1 MRGSLWAATAD
12 PDAPPRAGL
21 HGRSSSEEEIGA
33 EELPTLG
40 NRRNSMSLRRR
51 SLGLLGALAIGVA
64 ACGGSA
70 SPTPAPVTP
79 APGESAA
86 PTTAPA
92 TSADFKF
99 ALDGEPTYFSYAYTD
114 LPTSWIVGLLYNGL
128 YTINNKLE
136 SVPDLAADYAET
148 SADGL
153 TWTLKL
159 KQGVKFHDGSEVKAS
174 DVVFSYKLGLS
185 PNCTYIPDGCS
196 SIQDNIATVEAPDDY
211 TIKFVLKQKFAP
223 FAVTGLSV
231 VVVPEKAVRDSF
243 GRLQAS
249 SGAVDPAEV
258 KALFD
263 KIDAA
268 TTAEACG
275 AEAPPAEC
283 DYATY
288 VTDLEALL
296 TKAGVQL
303 PDKAQFVAEDGS
315 TDNSA
320 YGAELFSRLT
330 DLNTTLAAKDVDQ
343 IAASF
348 RILDFQR
355 APVGTGPYKLVKYTT
370 AQSVE
375 MARHDD
381 YFGGPE
387 GTKVGPA
394 RVFIPIIKD
403 AAAASAALQKGDINW
418 QTEVTSDALAALK
431 ADPNLQIAE
440 YADFGYYFI
449 AFNTRAD
456 RLYGDLNL
464 RTAFSMCIDHEATVA
479 AATDGRGQ
487 PVQANTPPASWA
499 YNPDVPPYKLDVEG
513 AKKLI
518 ESSGWTLGA
527 DGIYAKDGKQL
538 ASEMYVRAGRPQ
550 RIAFGQLASDQLKK
564 CGIGLTV
571 KEGDFATV
579 LLPLLSYPNNFD
591 TYLGGW
597 STSIDPDDFS
607 IFHSSKCVTKEN
619 PDDNNFVCWNN
630 AEADKLLEDGRQELD
645 QAKRKEIY
653 AKFQLIAH
661 SDLPY
666 YFLWS
671 DLANAGVTKSVTST
685 TSGIDLASPLYYWN
699 RDSWVVAA
707 Q

>member
-1 MRGSLWAATAD
+1 
-12 PDAPPRAGL
+12 
-21 HGRSSSEEEIGA
+21 
-33 EELPTLG
+33 
-40 NRRNSMSLRRR
+40 MSLRRR

-70 SPTPAPVTP
+70 SPSPAPATP

-86 PTTAPA
+86 PSEAPA
-92 TSADFKF
+92 ASADFAF
-99 ALDGEPTYFSYAYTD
+99 GLDGEPTYFSYAYTD
-114 LPTSWIVGLLYNGL
+114 LPTSWVVGLLYDGL

-136 SVPDLAADYAET
+136 SVPSLAADYAET
-148 SADGL
+148 SEDGL

-159 KQGVKFHDGSEVKAS
+159 KPGVKFHDGTELKAS
-174 DVVFSYKLGLS
+174 DVVFSYKLGMS

-196 SIQDNIATVEAPDDY
+196 SIQDNIASVEAVDDA
-211 TIKFVLKQKFAP
+211 TITFVLKQKFAP

-231 VVVPEKAVRDSF
+231 LIVPEKAIRDSF

-249 SGAVDPAEV
+249 TGAVDPAEV

-275 AEAPPAEC
+275 GETPPAEC

-288 VTDLEALL
+288 VTDMEALL
-296 TKAGVQL
+296 TKAGIQL
-303 PDKAQFVAEDGS
+303 PDKAQFVADDGS
-315 TDNSA
+315 TDLSA
-320 YGAELFSRLT
+320 YGAALFEQLR
-330 DLNTTLAAKDVDQ
+330 DLNTTLAATDIDQ
-343 IAASF
+343 IAAAF

-355 APVGTGPYKLVKYTT
+355 APIGTGPYKLVKYTT

-375 MARHDD
+375 LARNDD

-387 GTKVGPA
+387 GAKVGPA
-394 RVFIPIIKD
+394 KVFIPIIKD

-431 ADPNLQIAE
+431 ADPNLQVAE

-449 AFNTRAD
+449 AFNLRPG
-456 RLYGDLNL
+456 RLYSDINL
-464 RTAFSMCIDHEATVA
+464 RKAFSMCVDHDATVA
-479 AATDGRGQ
+479 AATDNRGV

-499 YNPDVPPYKLDVEG
+499 FNPNVTPYTLDVEG

-518 ESSGWTLGA
+518 ESSGWTLGS
-527 DGIYAKDGKQL
+527 DGIYAKDGKRL

-550 RIAFGQLASDQLKK
+550 RVAFGQLAADQLKK
-564 CGIGLTV
+564 CGIELTP

-579 LLPLLSYPNNFD
+579 LLPLLSYPNDFD

-619 PDDNNFVCWNN
+619 PDDNNFVCWQN

-645 QAKRKEIY
+645 QAKRKDIY
-653 AKFQLIAH
+653 GKFQQIAH
-661 SDLPY
+661 DDLPY
-666 YFLWS
+666 YFAWS
-671 DLANAGVTKSVTST
+671 DVANAAITKSVTST

-699 RDSWVVAA
+699 NNSWVVAA

>member
-1 MRGSLWAATAD
+1 
-12 PDAPPRAGL
+12 
-21 HGRSSSEEEIGA
+21 
-33 EELPTLG
+33 
-40 NRRNSMSLRRR
+40 MSLRRR
-51 SLGLLGALAIGVA
+51 SLGLLGALAIGVT

-70 SPTPAPVTP
+70 SPSPAPASQ
-79 APGESAA
+79 APGETPVASE
-86 PTTAPA
+86 APA
-92 TSADFKF
+92 GSADFKF

-114 LPTSWIVGLLYNGL
+114 LPTSWIVSLLYNGL
-128 YTINNKLE
+128 YTINDKLE
-136 SVPDLAADYAET
+136 AVPDLAAAPAET
-148 SADGL
+148 SEDGL

-159 KQGVKFHDGSEVKAS
+159 KPGVKFHDGTDLKAS
-174 DVVFSYKLGLS
+174 DVVFSYKLGMS
-185 PNCTYIPDGCS
+185 KNCTYIPDGCS
-196 SIQDNIATVEAPDDY
+196 SIQDNIASVEAVDDS

-249 SGAVDPAEV
+249 TGAVDSAAV
-258 KALFD
+258 AALD
-263 KIDAA
+263 TKISDAVN
-268 TTAEACG
+268 AEACA
-275 AEAPPAEC
+275 AETPPAEC
-283 DYATY
+283 DFATY
-288 VTDLEALL
+288 VPEMEPLL
-296 TKAGVQL
+296 QSAGITL

-320 YGAELFSRLT
+320 YGAALYSQLQ
-330 DLNTTLAAKDVDQ
+330 DLNKTLSATDIDQ

-355 APVGTGPYKLVKYTT
+355 APVGTGPYKLTKYTT

-375 MARHDD
+375 LARNDD
-381 YFGGPE
+381 YFGGNE
-387 GTKVGPA
+387 GAKVGPA
-394 RVFIPIIKD
+394 KVFIPIIKD

-418 QTEVTSDALAALK
+418 QTEITSDALATLK

-449 AFNTRAD
+449 AFNLREG
-456 RLYGDLNL
+456 RLYSDINL
-464 RTAFSMCIDHEATVA
+464 RKAFSMCIDHEQTVA

-499 YNPDVPPYKLDVEG
+499 YNPNVTPYALDVEG

-518 ESSGWTLGA
+518 ESSGWALGS
-527 DGIYAKDGKQL
+527 DGIYAKDGKRL
-538 ASEMYVRAGRPQ
+538 SSEMYVRAGRPQ
-550 RIAFGQLASDQLKK
+550 RVAFGQLAKDQLAK
-564 CGIGLTV
+564 CGIELNV

-579 LLPLLSYPNNFD
+579 LLPLLSYPNDFD

-597 STSIDPDDFS
+597 STSVDPDDYS
-607 IFHSSKCVTKEN
+607 IFHSSKCVTKEF
-619 PDDNNFVCWNN
+619 PDANNFPCWQN
-630 AEADKLLEDGRQELD
+630 AEGDKLLEEGRQELD

-653 AKFQLIAH
+653 AKFQQIIH
-661 SDLPY
+661 DDLPY

-671 DLANAGVTKSVTST
+671 DLANAGITKSVSST
-685 TSGIDLASPLYYWN
+685 TSDINLTSPLYYWN
-699 RDSWVVAA
+699 RDAWVVAP

>member
-1 MRGSLWAATAD
+1 
-12 PDAPPRAGL
+12 
-21 HGRSSSEEEIGA
+21 
-33 EELPTLG
+33 
-40 NRRNSMSLRRR
+40 MSLRRR

-70 SPTPAPVTP
+70 SPTPAPSV
-79 APGESAA
+79 APGETPAA
-86 PTTAPA
+86 SAPA
-92 TSADFKF
+92 ASADFKF

-114 LPTSWIVGLLYNGL
+114 LPTSWIVSLLYNGL

-136 SVPDLAADYAET
+136 SVPDLAADYADT
-148 SADGL
+148 SEDGL
-153 TWTLKL
+153 TWTLKV
-159 KQGVKFHDGSEVKAS
+159 KQGVKFHDGTELKAS
-174 DVVFSYKLGLS
+174 DIVFSYDLGLS

-196 SIQDNIATVEAPDDY
+196 AIQDNIATVEAVDDY
-211 TIKFVLKQKFAP
+211 TVKFVLKQKFAP

-249 SGAVDPAEV
+249 TGAVDPAEV
-258 KALFD
+258 AALYD
-263 KIDAA
+263 KIAAA
-268 TTAEACG
+268 TGAEACS

-283 DYATY
+283 DFATY
-288 VTDLEALL
+288 VPDMEALL
-296 TKAGVQL
+296 TKAGVEL

-315 TDNSA
+315 TDMSA
-320 YGAELFSRLT
+320 YGAELYSRLT
-330 DLNTTLAAKDVDQ
+330 DLNITLQAKDIDQ

-375 MARHDD
+375 LGRHDD

-387 GTKVGPA
+387 GAKVGPA
-394 RVFIPIIKD
+394 KVYIPIIKD
-403 AAAASAALQKGDINW
+403 GAAASAALQKGDINL

-440 YADFGYYFI
+440 YADFGYYYI
-449 AFNTRAD
+449 AFNQRPD

-464 RTAFSMCIDHEATVA
+464 RKAFSMCIDHAATVA

-499 YNPDVPPYKLDVEG
+499 YNPNVTPYVLDVEG

-518 ESSGWTLGA
+518 ESSGWTLGS
-527 DGIYAKDGKQL
+527 DGIYEKDGKKL
-538 ASEMYVRAGRPQ
+538 TSEMYVRAGRPQ
-550 RIAFGQLASDQLKK
+550 RIAFAQLASDQVKK

-579 LLPLLSYPNNFD
+579 LLPLLSYPNDFD

-597 STSIDPDDFS
+597 STSIDPDDYS
-607 IFHSSKCVTKEN
+607 IFHSSKCTTKEN
-619 PDDNNFVCWNN
+619 PDDNNFVCWSNP
-630 AEADKLLEDGRQELD
+630 EADKLLEDGRQELD

-653 AKFQLIAH
+653 AKFQQIAH
-661 SDLPY
+661 DDLPY
-666 YFLWS
+666 YFTWS
-671 DLANAGVTKSVTST
+671 DLANAGLTKSVSST

>member
-1 MRGSLWAATAD
+1 
-12 PDAPPRAGL
+12 
-21 HGRSSSEEEIGA
+21 
-33 EELPTLG
+33 
-40 NRRNSMSLRRR
+40 MSLRRR

-70 SPTPAPVTP
+70 SPTPVPATP
-79 APGESAA
+79 APGETAA
-86 PTTAPA
+86 PTAAPA
-92 TSADFKF
+92 ASADFKF

-114 LPTSWIVGLLYNGL
+114 LPTSWVVGLIYNGL
-128 YTINNKLE
+128 YAINNKLE
-136 SVPDLAADYAET
+136 TVPSLAADYAET

-159 KQGVKFHDGSEVKAS
+159 KQGVKFQDGTDLKAS
-174 DVVFSYKLGLS
+174 DVVFSYQLGLS
-185 PNCTYIPDGCS
+185 KNCTYIPDGCS
-196 SIQDNIATVEAPDDY
+196 SIQDNIATVEALDDY
-211 TIKFVLKQKFAP
+211 TVKFVLLQKFAP
-223 FAVTGLSV
+223 FAVSGLGV
-231 VVVPEKAVRDSF
+231 AVVPEKAIRDSF
-243 GRLQAS
+243 GRLKAS
-249 SGAVDPAEV
+249 TGAVDPAEV
-258 KALFD
+258 KALYD

-268 TTAEACG
+268 TLADACG
-275 AEAPPAEC
+275 TEAPPAEC

-288 VTDLEALL
+288 VAELEALL
-296 TKAGVQL
+296 GKAGIQL
-303 PDKAQFVAEDGS
+303 EDKAKFVADDGS
-315 TDNSA
+315 ADNSS
-320 YGAELFSRLT
+320 YGAALYGQLT
-330 DLNTTLAAKDVDQ
+330 DLNTTLAAADIDQ

-355 APVGTGPYKLVKYTT
+355 APIGSGPYKLVKYTT

-375 MARHDD
+375 MARFDD

-394 RVFIPIIKD
+394 KVYIPIIKD

-440 YADFGYYFI
+440 YADFGYYYI
-449 AFNTRAD
+449 GFNTRPD
-456 RLYGDLNL
+456 KLYGDLNL
-464 RTAFSMCIDHEATVA
+464 RKAFSMCIDHDATVA

-487 PVQANTPPASWA
+487 PIQANTPPASWA
-499 YNPDVPPYKLDVEG
+499 YNPNVTPYKLDIEG
-513 AKKLI
+513 AKALI
-518 ESSGWTLGA
+518 ESSGWTMGA
-527 DGIYAKDGKQL
+527 DGLYEKAGKKL

-550 RIAFGQLASDQLKK
+550 RVAFGQLSADQVKK

-579 LLPLLSYPNNFD
+579 LLPLLSYPNAFD

-597 STSIDPDDFS
+597 STSIDPDDYS

-630 AEADKLLEDGRQELD
+630 PEADKLLEEGRQELD
-645 QAKRKEIY
+645 QAKRTDIY
-653 AKFQLIAH
+653 FKFQQIAH
-661 SDLPY
+661 DDLPY
-666 YFLWS
+666 YFAWS
-671 DLANAGVTKSVTST
+671 DLANAGVTKSVSST

-699 RDSWVVAA
+699 NDSWVVAA

>member
-1 MRGSLWAATAD
+1 
-12 PDAPPRAGL
+12 
-21 HGRSSSEEEIGA
+21 
-33 EELPTLG
+33 
-40 NRRNSMSLRRR
+40 MSLRRR

-70 SPTPAPVTP
+70 SPTPAPATP
-79 APGESAA
+79 APGQSAA
-86 PTTAPA
+86 PATPAPA

-114 LPTSWIVGLLYNGL
+114 LPTSWIVGLIYNGL
-128 YTINNKLE
+128 YTLNSKLE
-136 SVPDLAADYAET
+136 SIPDLAADYAET

-159 KQGVKFHDGSEVKAS
+159 QQGVKFHDGSEVKAS
-174 DVVFSYKLGLS
+174 DVVFSYQLGLS

-196 SIQDNIATVEAPDDY
+196 SIQDNIATVEAVDEY

-231 VVVPEKAVRDSF
+231 AVVPEKAVRDSF
-243 GRLQAS
+243 GRLKAS
-249 SGAVDPAEV
+249 TGAVDPAEV

-268 TTAEACG
+268 TTAEAC
-275 AEAPPAEC
+275 AVEVLPAEC

-288 VTDLEALL
+288 VADLEALL
-296 TKAGVQL
+296 TKAGIQL
-303 PDKAQFVAEDGS
+303 PDKAQFVKEDGS
-315 TDNSA
+315 PDLNA
-320 YGAELFSRLT
+320 YGAELFSRVT
-330 DLNTTLAAKDVDQ
+330 DLKTTLAAVDVDQ

-355 APVGTGPYKLVKYTT
+355 APIGTGPYKLVKYTT

-375 MARHDD
+375 MGRHED

-387 GTKVGPA
+387 KTKVGPA
-394 RVFIPIIKD
+394 KVYIPIIKD

-449 AFNTRAD
+449 AFNTRPD

-464 RTAFSMCIDHEATVA
+464 RKAFSMCIDHDATVQ
-479 AATDGRGQ
+479 AATEGNGVS
-487 PVQANTPPASWA
+487 VQANTPPASWA
-499 YNPDVPPYKLDVEG
+499 YNPNVAPYALDIEG

-518 ESSGWTLGA
+518 ESSGWALGA
-527 DGIYAKDGKQL
+527 DGIYAKDGKRL

-579 LLPLLSYPNNFD
+579 LLPLLSYPNDFD

-597 STSIDPDDFS
+597 STSIDPDDYS

-653 AKFQLIAH
+653 AKFQEIAH
-661 SDLPY
+661 NDLPY

-671 DLANAGVTKSVTST
+671 DLAHAGITKSVTST

>member
-1 MRGSLWAATAD
+1 
-12 PDAPPRAGL
+12 
-21 HGRSSSEEEIGA
+21 
-33 EELPTLG
+33 
-40 NRRNSMSLRRR
+40 MSLRRR

-70 SPTPAPVTP
+70 SPTPAPSSPGGSPGASAP
-79 APGESAA
+79 ASAA
-86 PTTAPA
+86 PAG
-92 TSADFKF
+92 SADFKF

-114 LPTSWIVGLLYNGL
+114 LPTSWIVSLLYNGL

-136 SVPDLAADYAET
+136 TIPDLAAAPAET

-159 KQGVKFHDGSEVKAS
+159 RPNLKFSDGTALKAS
-174 DVVFSYKLGLS
+174 DVVFTYQLGMS
-185 PNCTYIPDGCS
+185 KNCTYIPDGCS
-196 SIQDNIATVEAPDDY
+196 SIQDNIASVEAVDDA

-249 SGAVDPAEV
+249 TGAVDPTEV
-258 KALFD
+258 KALVD
-263 KIDAA
+263 KIDKAVNDKACTEVVAPA
-268 TTAEACG
+268 TPGPSCL
-275 AEAPPAEC
+275 
-283 DYATY
+283 YATY
-288 VTDLEALL
+288 IPEMEPLL
-296 TKAGVQL
+296 TKAGIQL
-303 PDKAQFVAEDGS
+303 PDKATYTAADG
-315 TDNSA
+315 TVDLEA
-320 YGAELFSRLT
+320 YGTALFAQLQ
-330 DLNTTLAAKDVDQ
+330 DLNTTLTAKDIDQ
-343 IAASF
+343 IAAAF

-355 APVGTGPYKLVKYTT
+355 APIGTGPYKLVKYTT

-375 MARHDD
+375 LARNEY

-387 GTKVGPA
+387 SVKVGPA
-394 RVFIPIIKD
+394 KVFIPIIKD

-449 AFNTRAD
+449 AFNLREG
-456 RLYGDLNL
+456 RLYSDLNL
-464 RTAFSMCIDHEATVA
+464 RQAFSMCIDHDATVK
-479 AATDGRGQ
+479 AATEGNGV
-487 PVQANTPPASWA
+487 PVEANTPPASWA
-499 YNPDVPPYKLDVEG
+499 FNPDVPKYTLDVAG
-513 AKKLI
+513 AKALI
-518 ESSGWTLGA
+518 EKSGWTLGS
-527 DGIYAKDGKQL
+527 DGIYAKAGKRL
-538 ASEMYVRAGRPQ
+538 SSEMYVRAGRPQ
-550 RIAFGQLASDQLKK
+550 RVAFGQLAADQLKK
-564 CGIGLTV
+564 CGIELKV

-579 LLPLLSYPNNFD
+579 LLPLLSYPNDFD

-597 STSIDPDDFS
+597 STSIDPDDYS

-619 PDDNNFVCWNN
+619 PSDNNFVCWKNPQ
-630 AEADKLLEDGRQELD
+630 ADKLLEDGRTTLD
-645 QAKRKEIY
+645 QAQRKTIY
-653 AKFQLIAH
+653 AQFQVIAH
-661 SDLPY
+661 NDLPY

-671 DLANAGVTKSVTST
+671 DLAHAGITKTVSST

-707 Q
+707 K

>member
-1 MRGSLWAATAD
+1 
-12 PDAPPRAGL
+12 
-21 HGRSSSEEEIGA
+21 
-33 EELPTLG
+33 
-40 NRRNSMSLRRR
+40 MSLRRR
-51 SLGLLGALAIGVA
+51 SLGLLGALVIGVA

-70 SPTPAPVTP
+70 SPTPVPATP
-79 APGESAA
+79 APGETPA
-86 PTTAPA
+86 PSTPA
-92 TSADFKF
+92 GSADFKF

-114 LPTSWIVGLLYNGL
+114 LPTSWIVSLLYNGL

-136 SVPDLAADYAET
+136 AIPDLAADYADT

-159 KQGVKFHDGSEVKAS
+159 RPGSKFHDGSEVKAS
-174 DVVFSYKLGLS
+174 DVVFSYQLGLS

-196 SIQDNIATVEAPDDY
+196 SIQDNIATVEALDDL
-211 TIKFVLKQKFAP
+211 TVKFVLKQKYAP
-223 FAVTGLSV
+223 FATAGLSV

-249 SGAVDPAEV
+249 TGAVAPADV
-258 KALFD
+258 KALYD
-263 KIDAA
+263 KIDAGVN
-268 TTAEACG
+268 AEACAG
-275 AEAPPAEC
+275 ETPPAEC

-288 VTDLEALL
+288 VAEMEALL
-296 TKAGVQL
+296 QSAGIQL
-303 PDKAQFVAEDGS
+303 PDKAGFVAEDGS

-320 YGAELFSRLT
+320 YGAALFDQLR
-330 DLNTTLAAKDVDQ
+330 DLNATLAATDIDQ

-355 APVGTGPYKLVKYTT
+355 APIGTGPYKLVKYTT

-375 MARHDD
+375 LARNDD

-387 GTKVGPA
+387 STTVGPA
-394 RVFIPIIKD
+394 KVFIPIIKD

-418 QTEVTSDALAALK
+418 QTEITSDALATLK
-431 ADPNLQIAE
+431 ADSTLQIAE
-440 YADFGYYFI
+440 YADFGYYYI
-449 AFNTRAD
+449 AFNVREG
-456 RLYGDLNL
+456 RLYGDINL
-464 RTAFSMCIDHEATVA
+464 RKAFSMCIDHSATVA

-487 PVQANTPPASWA
+487 PIQANTPPASWA
-499 YNPDVPPYKLDVEG
+499 YNPNVTPYTLDVDG
-513 AKKLI
+513 AKALI
-518 ESSGWTLGA
+518 ESSGWTLGS
-527 DGIYAKDGKQL
+527 DGVYAKDGKRL

-550 RIAFGQLASDQLKK
+550 RVAFGQLAKDQLAK
-564 CGIGLTV
+564 CGIELNV

-579 LLPLLSYPNNFD
+579 LLPLLSYPNNFE

-597 STSIDPDDFS
+597 STSIDPDDYS

-619 PDDNNFVCWNN
+619 PDDNNFVCWSN

-645 QAKRKEIY
+645 QAKRTEIY
-653 AKFQLIAH
+653 AKFQQIAH
-661 SDLPY
+661 DDLPY

-671 DLANAGVTKSVTST
+671 DLANAGITKSVSST

>member
-1 MRGSLWAATAD
+1 
-12 PDAPPRAGL
+12 
-21 HGRSSSEEEIGA
+21 
-33 EELPTLG
+33 
-40 NRRNSMSLRRR
+40 MSLRRR

-70 SPTPAPVTP
+70 SPTPPPASVAPGETP
-79 APGESAA
+79 APS
-86 PTTAPA
+86 APA
-92 TSADFKF
+92 ASADFKF

-114 LPTSWIVGLLYNGL
+114 LPTSWVVGLLYSGL
-128 YTINNKLE
+128 YTPNNKLDM
-136 SVPDLAADYAET
+136 VPAIADGQPET

-153 TWTLKL
+153 TWTVKL
-159 KQGVKFHDGSEVKAS
+159 KPGVKFHDGTTLKAS
-174 DVVFSYKLGLS
+174 DVVFTYQLGLS

-196 SIQDNIATVEAPDDY
+196 ALQDNVASVEAVDDATV
-211 TIKFVLKQKFAP
+211 KFVLKQKFAP
-223 FAVTGLSV
+223 FKVSGLAVSI
-231 VVVPEKAVRDSF
+231 VPEKAVRDSF

-249 SGAVDPAEV
+249 TGAVDPAEV
-258 KALFD
+258 KALYE
-263 KIDAA
+263 KVSAA
-268 TTAEACG
+268 TSAEACA

-283 DYATY
+283 DFATY
-288 VTDLEALL
+288 VAEMEAVL

-303 PDKAQFVAEDGS
+303 EDKAKFVAEDGS

-320 YGAELFSRLT
+320 YGAALFGQLT
-330 DLNTTLAAKDVDQ
+330 DLNTTLQAKDIDQ

-370 AQSVE
+370 AQSIE
-375 MARHDD
+375 LARNDD
-381 YFGGPE
+381 YFGGAE

-394 RVFIPIIKD
+394 KVYIPIIKD

-431 ADPNLQIAE
+431 ADPNLQLAE

-449 AFNTRAD
+449 AFNLREG
-456 RLYGDLNL
+456 RLYSDLNL
-464 RTAFSMCIDHEATVA
+464 RQAFSMCVDHDATVA
-479 AATDGRGQ
+479 AATDGRGV
-487 PVQANTPPASWA
+487 PVYANTPPASWA
-499 YNPDVPPYKLDVEG
+499 FNPDVPKYTLDVAG
-513 AKKLI
+513 AKALI
-518 ESSGWTLGA
+518 EKSGWTLGS
-527 DGIYAKDGKQL
+527 DGIYEKAGKKL
-538 ASEMYVRAGRPQ
+538 SSEMYVRSGRPQ
-550 RIAFGQLASDQLKK
+550 RVAFGQLASDQLKK

-579 LLPLLSYPNNFD
+579 LLPLLSYPNDFD

-607 IFHSSKCVTKEN
+607 IFHSSHCVTKES
-619 PDDNNFVCWNN
+619 PDDNNFVCWKNP
-630 AEADKLLEDGRQELD
+630 EADQLLSEGRQELD
-645 QAKRKEIY
+645 QAKRKDIY
-653 AKFQLIAH
+653 AKFQVIAH
-661 SDLPY
+661 NDLPY

-671 DLANAGVTKSVTST
+671 DVANAGLTKTVSST

-699 RDSWVVAA
+699 NDSWVVAA

>member
-1 MRGSLWAATAD
+1 
-12 PDAPPRAGL
+12 
-21 HGRSSSEEEIGA
+21 
-33 EELPTLG
+33 
-40 NRRNSMSLRRR
+40 MSLRRR

-70 SPTPAPVTP
+70 SQSPAPSTPAGETPAP
-79 APGESAA
+79 S
-86 PTTAPA
+86 APA
-92 TSADFKF
+92 GSADFAF

-136 SVPDLAADYAET
+136 SVPDLAAEYAET
-148 SADGL
+148 SEDGL

-159 KQGVKFHDGSEVKAS
+159 KQGVKFHDGTDLKAS
-174 DVVFSYKLGLS
+174 DVVFTYKLGLS

-196 SIQDNIATVEAPDDY
+196 SIQDNIATVEAVDDY
-211 TIKFVLKQKFAP
+211 TVKFVLKQKFAP

-231 VVVPEKAVRDSF
+231 AVVPEKAVRDSF

-249 SGAVDPAEV
+249 TGAVDPAEV
-258 KALFD
+258 KALVD

-268 TTAEACG
+268 VNAETCAV
-275 AEAPPAEC
+275 ETPPESC
-283 DYATY
+283 SFATY
-288 VTDLEALL
+288 VAEMEPLL
-296 TKAGVQL
+296 TKAGITL
-303 PDKAQFVAEDGS
+303 PDKASFVAEDGS
-315 TDNSA
+315 TDMAA
-320 YGAELFSRLT
+320 YGSALYDQLR
-330 DLNTTLAAKDVDQ
+330 DLNTTLSATDIDQ

-375 MARHDD
+375 LGRNDD

-387 GTKVGPA
+387 NAKVGPA
-394 RVFIPIIKD
+394 KVFIPIIKD

-449 AFNTRAD
+449 AFNLREG
-456 RLYGDLNL
+456 RLYSDKNL
-464 RTAFSMCIDHEATVA
+464 REAFSMCIDHDATVQ
-479 AATDGRGQ
+479 AATESNGV

-499 YNPDVPPYKLDVEG
+499 FNPDVPKYTLDVEG
-513 AKKLI
+513 AKAKI
-518 ESSGWTLGA
+518 ESSGWKLGS
-527 DGIYAKDGKQL
+527 DGIYAKGDVRL

-579 LLPLLSYPNNFD
+579 LLPLLSYPNDFD

-597 STSIDPDDFS
+597 STSVDPDDYS

-619 PDDNNFVCWNN
+619 PDDNNFVCWQNP
-630 AEADKLLEDGRQELD
+630 EADKLLEDGRQELD
-645 QAKRKEIY
+645 QAKRKDIY
-653 AKFQLIAH
+653 FQFQLIAH

-671 DLANAGVTKSVTST
+671 DQGHAGLTKSVSSSTSD
-685 TSGIDLASPLYYWN
+685 IDLASPLYYWN
-699 RDSWVVAA
+699 NNSWVVAA

>member
-1 MRGSLWAATAD
+1 
-12 PDAPPRAGL
+12 
-21 HGRSSSEEEIGA
+21 
-33 EELPTLG
+33 
-40 NRRNSMSLRRR
+40 MSLRRR

-70 SPTPAPVTP
+70 SPTPVPESP

-86 PTTAPA
+86 PSAPA
-92 TSADFKF
+92 GSADFAF

-114 LPTSWIVGLLYNGL
+114 LPTSWIVGLLYDGL

-136 SVPDLAADYAET
+136 SVPSLAAEYAET
-148 SADGL
+148 SEDGL
-153 TWTLKL
+153 TWTLKM
-159 KQGVKFHDGSEVKAS
+159 KQGVKFHDATEAKAS
-174 DVVFSYKLGLS
+174 DDVFSYQLGLS

-196 SIQDNIATVEAPDDY
+196 SIQDNIATVEALDDY
-211 TIKFVLKQKFAP
+211 TVQFVLKQKFAP
-223 FAVTGLSV
+223 FAVTGLTV
-231 VVVPEKAVRDSF
+231 AIVPEKAVRDSF

-249 SGAVDPAEV
+249 TGAVDPAEV

-268 TTAEACG
+268 VSAEAC
-275 AEAPPAEC
+275 ASETPPAEC

-288 VTDLEALL
+288 VADMEALL
-296 TKAGVQL
+296 TKAGVTL

-320 YGAELFSRLT
+320 YGAALFEQLR
-330 DLNTTLAAKDVDQ
+330 DLNTTLGATDIDQ
-343 IAASF
+343 IAAAF

-355 APVGTGPYKLVKYTT
+355 APIGTGPYKLVKYNT
-370 AQSVE
+370 AQNVE
-375 MARHDD
+375 MGRHED

-387 GTKVGPA
+387 GATVGPA
-394 RVFIPIIKD
+394 KVFIPIIKD

-418 QTEVTSDALAALK
+418 QTEVTSDALAALQ

-449 AFNTRAD
+449 SFNLREG
-456 RLYGDLNL
+456 RLYSDKNL
-464 RTAFSMCIDHEATVA
+464 REAFSMCIDHEATVE
-479 AATDGRGQ
+479 AATEGNGV

-513 AKKLI
+513 AKAKI
-518 ESSGWTLGA
+518 ESSGWTLGS
-527 DGIYAKDGKQL
+527 DGIYEKDGKRL

-550 RIAFGQLASDQLKK
+550 RVAFGQLASDQLKK
-564 CGIGLTV
+564 CGIELTP

-579 LLPLLSYPNNFD
+579 LLPLLSYPNDFD

-597 STSIDPDDFS
+597 STSVDPDDYS

-619 PDDNNFVCWNN
+619 PDDNNFVCWQN

-645 QAKRKEIY
+645 QAKRKDIY
-653 AKFQLIAH
+653 AQFQLIAH

-671 DLANAGVTKSVTST
+671 DQGHAGLTKSVSSSTSE
-685 TSGIDLASPLYYWN
+685 IDLGSPLYYWN
-699 RDSWVVAA
+699 NNSWVVAA